1 MSTIVSSI
9 LLIYPPPHDM
19 SIERARSNAEP
30 TRSNHWS
37 SGECPVALG
46 DRAPE
51 RRFHRQFPHTETKPF
66 DLWAEGRTKTWS
78 SSRGSRGEALAIS
91 IPKPETAMMFVPD
104 LV

>member
-1 MSTIVSSI
+1 
-9 LLIYPPPHDM
+9 M

-66 DLWAEGRTKTWS
+66 DLWEPKDGRKRGRVQEAAAARRWRSRSRSLKQRWCLGRTS
-78 SSRGSRGEALAIS
+78 C
-91 IPKPETAMMFVPD
+91 
-104 LV
+104 